1 MIWSLILVGAS
12 TFFLCVCVKV
22 LRSKTA
28 YDIKICFQIKRSW
41 ILIILFIIILLFL
54 NYSGKLLCH
63 MWAKV
68 SGDFFFCNKYRN
80 ILKINICDLSKI
92 ALDPIVSGNL

>member
-28 YDIKICFQIKRSW
+28 YDIKTCFQIKRSW
-41 ILIILFIIILLFL
+41 ILVILFIIILLFL
-54 NYSGKLLCH
+54 NYSGKLLYVICEL
-63 MWAKV
+63 KLV
-68 SGDFFFCNKYRN
+68 GNFFSVTN
-80 ILKINICDLSKI
+80 IETFLK
-92 ALDPIVSGNL
+92 